1 MVEIKASKCRC
12 GKCGKEFLVEW
23 DLEVVSVSEHAMG
36 ERVVYEG
43 QIEYICS
50 ECGSCISGTLY
61 VSEYPVGSLEYAEV
75 SKVEDSENTGRSYI
89 EKPIVVFLIY
99 RKRDTTKS
107 CNQKNYI
114 KFLGVN
120 MGFSKQQTNHFT

>member
-43 QIEYICS
+43 
-50 ECGSCISGTLY
+50 
-61 VSEYPVGSLEYAEV
+61 PVGSLEYAEV

-89 EKPIVVFLIY
+89 EKPIVAFFDL
-99 RKRDTTKS
+99 
-107 CNQKNYI
+107 
-114 KFLGVN
+114 
-120 MGFSKQQTNHFT
+120 

>member
-23 DLEVVSVSEHAMG
+23 HLEVVSVSEHAMG

-50 ECGSCISGTLY
+50 ECGNCISGTLY

-89 EKPIVVFLIY
+89 EKPIVAFFDL
-99 RKRDTTKS
+99 
-107 CNQKNYI
+107 
-114 KFLGVN
+114 
-120 MGFSKQQTNHFT
+120 

>member
-1 MVEIKASKCRC
+1 M
-12 GKCGKEFLVEW
+12 
-23 DLEVVSVSEHAMG
+23 EVVSVSEHAMG

-50 ECGSCISGTLY
+50 ECGNCISETVY

-89 EKPIVVFLIY
+89 EKPIVAFFDL
-99 RKRDTTKS
+99 
-107 CNQKNYI
+107 
-114 KFLGVN
+114 
-120 MGFSKQQTNHFT
+120 

>member
-1 MVEIKASKCRC
+1 MSKVQNIFN
-12 GKCGKEFLVEW
+12 ELLTFFLIRFDKNFER
-23 DLEVVSVSEHAMG
+23 LQG

-50 ECGSCISGTLY
+50 ECGNCISGTLY

-89 EKPIVVFLIY
+89 EKPIVAFFDL
-99 RKRDTTKS
+99 
-107 CNQKNYI
+107 
-114 KFLGVN
+114 
-120 MGFSKQQTNHFT
+120 